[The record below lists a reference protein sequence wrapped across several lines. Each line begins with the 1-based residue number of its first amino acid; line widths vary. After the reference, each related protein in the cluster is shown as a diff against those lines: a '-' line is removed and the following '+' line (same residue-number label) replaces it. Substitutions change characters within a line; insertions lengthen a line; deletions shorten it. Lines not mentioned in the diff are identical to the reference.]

1 MQIMEGDLVEGVRRN
16 LDVIGHIQFSS
27 VPGRHEPQH
36 GEVNMPYVFEQI
48 DALGYDGWLGAEYR
62 PKGGTLEGLVWA
74 EPYGIKA
81 N

>member
-1 MQIMEGDLVEGVRRN
+1 
-16 LDVIGHIQFSS
+16 
-27 VPGRHEPQH
+27 
-36 GEVNMPYVFEQI
+36 MPYVFEQI

-62 PKGGTLEGLVWA
+62 PKGGTFEGLVWA